1 MCENTKSC
9 SCENK
14 KKEKANNR
22 PFDLSFAF
30 RKKTDPDNPVVSVNV
45 HGEFAKKVTL
55 IFAAI
60 GAIASLIALFKTYK
74 FIKSLF

>member
-14 KKEKANNR
+14 NKEKENNR

-55 IFAAI
+55 VLAAV
-60 GAIASLIALFKTYK
+60 GAVASLIALFKTYK